1 MRPSQKASEEREW
14 VVNAINKYFDVIVEE
29 EEEEEEEDDDDEE
42 INEED
47 DELESEIDSEDEEL
61 ESISDI
67 DYQDSDEEEEH
78 LEGDD
83 EAHFNADKRSDFKS
97 TAKIRGLLSTA
108 MTKISSSRGDL
119 SDQVMQQDQKQG
131 LLNNLKQKLGSQIS
145 LKRRSQDY
153 LNAI

>member
-14 VVNAINKYFDVIVEE
+14 VVNAINKYFDVIIEE
-29 EEEEEEEDDDDEE
+29 EEEEEEGDEE

-47 DELESEIDSEDEEL
+47 DEFDSEIDSEDEEL

-67 DYQDSDEEEEH
+67 DYPDSDEDK
-78 LEGDD
+78 LERDD
-83 EAHFNADKRSDFKS
+83 EECFGADKRSDFKS

-119 SDQVMQQDQKQG
+119 SDQHMQQDQKQG
-131 LLNNLKQKLGSQIS
+131 LLNNLKHALGSQIS

>member
-29 EEEEEEEDDDDEE
+29 EEEEEEEDDEE

-47 DELESEIDSEDEEL
+47 DELDSEIDSEDEEL

-67 DYQDSDEEEEH
+67 DYQDSDEDEEH

-83 EAHFNADKRSDFKS
+83 EARFNADKRSDFKS

-119 SDQVMQQDQKQG
+119 SDQYMQQDQKQG

>member
-29 EEEEEEEDDDDEE
+29 EEEEEEEDDED

-47 DELESEIDSEDEEL
+47 DELDSEIDSEDEEL

-67 DYQDSDEEEEH
+67 DYQDSDEDEEH
-78 LEGDD
+78 PED
-83 EAHFNADKRSDFKS
+83 ARFNADKRSDFKS

-119 SDQVMQQDQKQG
+119 SDQYMQQDQKQG